1 MDCQHIAKQTNI
13 RGKTVMV
20 LQQAFFEQSLQRIE
34 KLNRNKNFEVID
46 QHFAINIELV
56 ISYFLILYKPFF

>member
-1 MDCQHIAKQTNI
+1 
-13 RGKTVMV
+13 MV